1 MIHNGIE
8 YHTYDELKPIAIQ
21 VLRQRILDKQTKYS
35 RYIGDINKMD
45 FNKQDIGI
53 ELKNLGYN
61 KKRIMKDGIMYFG
74 RVPDEGELRVF
85 SMKCRAFFI
94 PLQIL

>member
-8 YHTYDELKPIAIQ
+8 YYTYEELKHKAIQ

-35 RYIGDINKMD
+35 KHIGDINKLD

-61 KKRIMKDGIMYFG
+61 KKRIMKDGIRKLYYYK
-74 RVPDEGELRVF
+74 
-85 SMKCRAFFI
+85 S
-94 PLQIL
+94 

>member
-21 VLRQRILDKQTKYS
+21 VLRQRILDKQTMYS
-35 RYIGDINKMD
+35 RYFGDINKMD

-61 KKRIMKDGIMYFG
+61 KKRIMKDGIRKLYYYK
-74 RVPDEGELRVF
+74 
-85 SMKCRAFFI
+85 S
-94 PLQIL
+94 

>member
-21 VLRQRILDKQTKYS
+21 VLRQRILDKQTKYR

-61 KKRIMKDGIMYFG
+61 KKRIMKDGIRKLYYYK
-74 RVPDEGELRVF
+74 
-85 SMKCRAFFI
+85 S
-94 PLQIL
+94 

>member
-8 YHTYDELKPIAIQ
+8 YHKYDELKPIAIQ

-61 KKRIMKDGIMYFG
+61 KKRIMKDGIRKLYYYK
-74 RVPDEGELRVF
+74 
-85 SMKCRAFFI
+85 S
-94 PLQIL
+94 